1 MVKGVKLKSQENL
14 SKLIFVIFNAH
25 PIKTVQCHC
34 TLQVFYDVKECLAKL
49 NTMMLIISVRAS
61 LGWSQKTQKSNKQ
74 RLGAKDKMTPFQ
86 PQENYD

>member
-34 TLQVFYDVKECLAKL
+34 TLQVFYDVKECLAKYHDV
-49 NTMMLIISVRAS
+49 NYFS
-61 LGWSQKTQKSNKQ
+61 KSFIRIVK
-74 RLGAKDKMTPFQ
+74 KDPKEQ
-86 PQENYD
+86 